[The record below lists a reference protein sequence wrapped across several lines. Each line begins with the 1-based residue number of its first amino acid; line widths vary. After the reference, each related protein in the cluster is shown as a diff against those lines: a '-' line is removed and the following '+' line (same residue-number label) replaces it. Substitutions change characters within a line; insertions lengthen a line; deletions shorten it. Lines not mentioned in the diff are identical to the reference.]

1 MKTNL
6 KLAIKSAIATRS
18 YTQDAVAKKAGWKGQ
33 TALSTA
39 INRDNPNLETI
50 MRILEV
56 LEYDLVIKDRNSSN
70 SFTISKEEE

>member
-6 KLAIKSAIATRS
+6 KKAIKSAIATRS
-18 YTQDAVAKKAGWKGQ
+18 HTQDAVAKKAGWKGQ

-39 INRDNPNLETI
+39 INRDNPSLETI